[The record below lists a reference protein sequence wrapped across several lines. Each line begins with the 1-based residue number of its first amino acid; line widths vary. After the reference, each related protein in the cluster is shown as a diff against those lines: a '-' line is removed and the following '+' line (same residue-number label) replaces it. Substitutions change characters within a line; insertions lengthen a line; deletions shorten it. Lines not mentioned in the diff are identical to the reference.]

1 VRLSYCSTAES
12 HIPSGFG
19 PFASWIRSHSLRIR
33 APANPVCF
41 SRERPGEG
49 TEYYS
54 VPSLG
59 SFPREIYGKKQR
71 AKTARGGAEPKGP
84 TTRIRKTYGVSLRS
98 IPWPFGFGP
107 TLCGFGP
114 SAFRCISRRNGQA
127 RGPKFIRS
135 PHLVLPAKHTWGK
148 RGAESTRGGTGF
160 KGPRG
165 RILMVYDCPWAGGYE
180 KHHAKTGPNIIRSH
194 HLVLSAGNI
203 RKTRGTESTGAGT
216 ESKGRRDRIRFQSV
230 PAARPEYSQKARD
243 RIGTESGPNIIR
255 ALNWRQLR
263 EKSPP
268 TTSMP
273 DGPEG
278 PNIIRARH
286 GGPIRAHDLR
296 IRSRNSP
303 PPPMT

>member
-1 VRLSYCSTAES
+1 M
-12 HIPSGFG
+12 
-19 PFASWIRSHSLRIR
+19 
-33 APANPVCF
+33 CF